1 MVNLGFLQDLQTL
14 IFKIITLIKILISC
28 ILFKYIKNIVLTI
41 KKSLKKLTKNVFIT
55 GGLGQDGKILI
66 RLLKKKKINLN
77 IFSKEKKFTKKDGVR
92 FVKSNLLNKKK
103 LDKIF
108 KKTKPDIVLHLASN
122 NPSYGEKS
130 HNLFFK
136 KNYEATKN
144 IFYSTFDSNAKA
156 KFIFCSSSQIFDK
169 KNGSV
174 NEKSKIKITTDYT
187 KFRIDSDNLMLK
199 YKQKNKIK
207 YTNAILFNHDSK
219 FRNKKFIIPKIIKA
233 ILKKDNVFL
242 NNIIKKNIFADFSHA
257 EDICSALY
265 KLMFSTTNL
274 DKIILSSNIK
284 TSLNRIIYDVINKN
298 NLKLN
303 INFKKYKINKS
314 LVGNNNLAKKILK
327 WRPKKNIY
335 MAANEIYKF
344 NLLRL

>member
-1 MVNLGFLQDLQTL
+1 MKPQKIFFIQRL
-14 IFKIITLIKILISC
+14 IAMLKLSLYFVAPHKYLIK
-28 ILFKYIKNIVLTI
+28 
-41 KKSLKKLTKNVFIT
+41 KK
-55 GGLGQDGKILI
+55 
-66 RLLKKKKINLN
+66 
-77 IFSKEKKFTKKDGVR
+77 
-92 FVKSNLLNKKK
+92 
-103 LDKIF
+103 
-108 KKTKPDIVLHLASN
+108 
-122 NPSYGEKS
+122 
-130 HNLFFK
+130 
-136 KNYEATKN
+136 
-144 IFYSTFDSNAKA
+144 
-156 KFIFCSSSQIFDK
+156 
-169 KNGSV
+169 GSV

-187 KFRIDSDNLMLK
+187 KLRIDSDNLMLK

-298 NLKLN
+298 NLKIN

>member
-1 MVNLGFLQDLQTL
+1 MT
-14 IFKIITLIKILISC
+14 
-28 ILFKYIKNIVLTI
+28 KNI
-41 KKSLKKLTKNVFIT
+41 FIT

-66 RLLKKKKINLN
+66 RLLKKKKINLS
-77 IFSKEKKFTKKDGVR
+77 IFFKRKKSNKKDGVR
-92 FVKSNLLNKKK
+92 FISSNLLNKKE

-108 KKTKPDIVLHLASN
+108 NKTKPDIVLHLASN
-122 NPSYGEKS
+122 NPSYDEKN

-136 KNYEATKN
+136 ENYKATKN
-144 IFYSTFDSNAKA
+144 IFYSTFDSNIKA

-169 KNGSV
+169 KNGLV
-174 NEKSKIKITTDYT
+174 NEKSKTRITTDYT

-219 FRNKKFIIPKIIKA
+219 FRNKKFIIPKIITA
-233 ILKKDNVFL
+233 ILNKNNIFL
-242 NNIIKKNIFADFSHA
+242 NNIIKRNIFADFSHA
-257 EDICSALY
+257 EDVCSALY

-274 DKIILSSNIK
+274 DKIILSSNRK
-284 TSLNRIIYDVINKN
+284 TSLNRIIYDLIKKN

-303 INFKKYKINKS
+303 IKFKKYKTKKS
-314 LVGNNNLAKKILK
+314 LIGNNKLAKKTLK
-327 WRPKKNIY
+327 WYPKKNIF

-344 NLLRL
+344 NLLKL

>member
-1 MVNLGFLQDLQTL
+1 M
-14 IFKIITLIKILISC
+14 
-28 ILFKYIKNIVLTI
+28 
-41 KKSLKKLTKNVFIT
+41 TKNVFIT

-66 RLLKKKKINLN
+66 RLLKKKKINLS
-77 IFSKEKKFTKKDGVR
+77 IFFKRKKSNKKDGVR
-92 FVKSNLLNKKK
+92 FISSNLLNKKE

-108 KKTKPDIVLHLASN
+108 NKTKPAIVLHLASN
-122 NPSYGEKS
+122 NPSYGEKN

-136 KNYEATKN
+136 ENYKATKN
-144 IFYSTFDSNAKA
+144 IFYSTFDNNIKA

-169 KNGSV
+169 KNGLV
-174 NEKSKIKITTDYT
+174 NEKSKTRITTDYT

-219 FRNKKFIIPKIIKA
+219 FRNKKFIIPKIITA
-233 ILKKDNVFL
+233 ILNKNNIFL

-257 EDICSALY
+257 EDVCSALY

-274 DKIILSSNIK
+274 DKIILSSNRK
-284 TSLNRIIYDVINKN
+284 TSLNRIIYDLIKKN

-303 INFKKYKINKS
+303 IKFKKYKTKKS
-314 LVGNNNLAKKILK
+314 LIGNNKLAKKTLK
-327 WRPKKNIY
+327 WYPKKNIF

-344 NLLRL
+344 NLLKL

>member
-1 MVNLGFLQDLQTL
+1 M
-14 IFKIITLIKILISC
+14 
-28 ILFKYIKNIVLTI
+28 
-41 KKSLKKLTKNVFIT
+41 TKNVFIT

-66 RLLKKKKINLN
+66 KLLNKKKINLY
-77 IFSKEKKFTKKDGVR
+77 IFSKEKKGSKRNGVR
-92 FVKSNLLNKKK
+92 HINSNLSNKKK
-103 LDKIF
+103 IDKIF
-108 KKTKPDIVLHLASN
+108 HQIKPDIVLHLASN

-130 HNLFFK
+130 FNLFFK

-144 IFYSTFDSNAKA
+144 IFSATFESNLRA

-169 KNGSV
+169 KNGIV
-174 NEKSKIKITTDYT
+174 NERSKMKITSDYT
-187 KFRIDSDNLMLK
+187 KFRIQSDNLMLK

-233 ILKKDNVFL
+233 ILKKDNLFL

-265 KLMFSTTNL
+265 KLMFSKNNL
-274 DKIILSSNIK
+274 DKIIFSSNIK
-284 TSLNRIIYDVINKN
+284 TSLNRIIYDVVDKN

-314 LVGNNNLAKKILK
+314 LVGNNTLAKKILK
-327 WRPKKNIY
+327 WYPKKDIFL
-335 MAANEIYKF
+335 AANEIYKL
-344 NLLRL
+344 NLLKKN

>member
-1 MVNLGFLQDLQTL
+1 MT
-14 IFKIITLIKILISC
+14 
-28 ILFKYIKNIVLTI
+28 KNI
-41 KKSLKKLTKNVFIT
+41 FIT

-66 RLLKKKKINLN
+66 RLLKKKKINLS
-77 IFSKEKKFTKKDGVR
+77 IFFKRKKSNKKDGVR
-92 FVKSNLLNKKK
+92 FISSNLLNKKE

-108 KKTKPDIVLHLASN
+108 NKTKPNIVLHLASN
-122 NPSYGEKS
+122 NPSYSEKN

-136 KNYEATKN
+136 ENYKATKN
-144 IFYSTFDSNAKA
+144 IFYSTFDSNIKA

-169 KNGSV
+169 KNGLV
-174 NEKSKIKITTDYT
+174 NEKSKTRITTDYT

-219 FRNKKFIIPKIIKA
+219 FRNKKFIIPKIITA
-233 ILKKDNVFL
+233 ILNKNNIFL
-242 NNIIKKNIFADFSHA
+242 NNIIKRNIFADFSHA
-257 EDICSALY
+257 EDVCSALY

-274 DKIILSSNIK
+274 DKIILSSNRK
-284 TSLNRIIYDVINKN
+284 TSLNRIIYDLIKKN

-303 INFKKYKINKS
+303 IKFKKYKTKKS
-314 LVGNNNLAKKILK
+314 LIGNNKLAKKTLK
-327 WRPKKNIY
+327 WYPKKNIF

-344 NLLRL
+344 NLLKL